1 MKLLKLLK
9 RDQAK
14 NQMSGQENDAD
25 EIVDAE
31 PDSDNKNVQVN
42 FNISVFICHIESMER
57 K

>member
-9 RDQAK
+9 RDPAK

-31 PDSDNKNVQVN
+31 PDSGKENAQVN
-42 FNISVFICHIESMER
+42 LNIYVFICRIESEEW

>member
-9 RDQAK
+9 RDPAK

-31 PDSDNKNVQVN
+31 PDSDKKNVQVN
-42 FNISVFICHIESMER
+42 LNVSVFICHIESLVR

>member
-9 RDQAK
+9 RDPAK

-31 PDSDNKNVQVN
+31 PDSDKKM
-42 FNISVFICHIESMER
+42 CR
-57 K
+57 